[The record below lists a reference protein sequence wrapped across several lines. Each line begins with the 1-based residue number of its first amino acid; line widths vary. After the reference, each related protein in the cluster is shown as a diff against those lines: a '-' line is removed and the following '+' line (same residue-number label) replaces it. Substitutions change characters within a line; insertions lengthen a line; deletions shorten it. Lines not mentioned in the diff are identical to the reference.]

1 MAYKQRLC
9 SLGILMIF
17 LMSQLMAASANAPD
31 TSLNDSIGL
40 PTDTADQIDGALV
53 FLASDPERMYEYDI
67 TRAPEGYINVIAQ
80 VEDLN
85 AGHTEYAENLGGRV
99 TDSWERFDALAITIP
114 LPALPALTYLPGLV
128 WLEPHLLYFPLLD
141 ESVPA
146 IRADMVWSEFGL
158 RGENTTIAIVD
169 TGIDAQHESLDDLDD
184 DPGTD
189 DPKVIG
195 FYDARSGQ
203 RGEKEPLDAHG
214 HGSHCSGIAAGTG
227 GPDGTYVGVAPQ
239 AYLVG
244 VLVGDGSGIAM
255 ADLLDGIDWVIA
267 NKDRFS
273 IDVMSMSLGGVFVI
287 PGATNDG
294 SSAASQAAD
303 VAVEAGIVTTIAV
316 GNGNLQ
322 VAAHAGSVSAPADSF
337 RAITVGSVNNNG
349 VRAISSS
356 RGPTGDGRIKPDVM
370 APGVGIMSVDRNTGN
385 GYTSMSGT
393 SMACPHVAGL
403 AALMLQGNPSL
414 SPDDVVGPIKQ
425 YMHETSRHEWGDQ
438 PDPPE
443 PYSPNNQYGWGT
455 VDSLGAAA
463 RVLDLRTGDIGS
475 ADGDAVIQ
483 ALDQER
489 YVINFTYT
497 KTEFTYQGENGDSH
511 NPPTGSDAPDTVYIE
526 ARLPAAWPEP
536 TNATGNAFPGPG
548 LTATI
553 DPDPLVVTEEDGE
566 WVIGATFSYSGDV
579 SEGETILS
587 FPTLEFLIHAPANS
601 TMGLLRGN
609 FTLNNVTGDTKEE
622 MITVIADPPDLV
634 VTIDADDVRPTEGDL
649 VNFTAEVKNIG
660 QGISLT
666 GKLRLMKNPKDRAG
680 GELLREWTLAS
691 LRPDEVLTEVFQWNT
706 TDQGGE
712 YDIVA
717 SLEQVIPKEEEEDE
731 ENNYDLLSIR
741 VKEKEPDPEEN
752 FPPGLKIEHPSDGAR
767 LAGVVTIE
775 GTAFDAD
782 AEDVLETEVR
792 FLSGNWMKAQG
803 SDTWSFEWDTT
814 DVANGD
820 YTIQA
825 RAFDGKDYSG
835 IQEITVTVENEGENA
850 KPTANLDASSLE
862 VLVDETVDL
871 DGSGSGDDGEVVSY
885 LFDFGDGEDSGWQ
898 SSSSASHSYASAG
911 EYTATLTVEDDQGER
926 STNTAELMITVTEP
940 QGEEENLAPTAVI
953 TYPGEGLVFSQGD
966 QIMLIG
972 RDSHDPDGD
981 ELNFTWHTDIQGI
994 LGYGETVQ
1002 TDFLPGEHVLSLRV
1016 EDGNGGEHTTSVRIT
1031 VLPAKGDGDGGDGG
1045 SGDKEWYE
1053 EQEYQGG
1060 IAILIIGIVMV
1071 VALIIGTRRGSGYD
1085 EEWEDEEDWGAEG
1098 SWDEKEPWDDKD
1110 AWDE

>member
-1 MAYKQRLC
+1 MANKQRLS

-17 LMSQLMAASANAPD
+17 LMSQLMAASATAPD
-31 TSLNDSIGL
+31 ASRNDSIGL
-40 PTDTADQIDGALV
+40 PSETADRVDGALV
-53 FLASDPERMYEYDI
+53 FLASNPERMYEYDI

-85 AGHTEYAENLGGRV
+85 AGHTEYAENLGGTV
-99 TDSWERFDALAITIP
+99 TDSWARFDALAITIP
-114 LPALPALTYLPGLV
+114 LPALPALTYLPGLT
-128 WLEPHLLYFPLLD
+128 WLEPSLIFYPLLD

-146 IRADMVWSEFGL
+146 IRADAVWSEFGL

-184 DPGTD
+184 DPETD

-214 HGSHCSGIAAGTG
+214 HGSHVSGIAAGTG
-227 GPDGTYVGVAPQ
+227 GADGTYVGVAPQ

-303 VAVEAGIVTTIAV
+303 AAVEAGIVTTIAV

-322 VAAHAGSVSAPADSF
+322 VAAHAGSVSAPGDSF
-337 RAITVGSVNNNG
+337 RAITVGSVNNDG
-349 VRAISSS
+349 YRAISSS

-385 GYTSMSGT
+385 GYTAMSGT

-403 AALMLQGNPSL
+403 AALMLQGNPAL
-414 SPDDVVGPIKQ
+414 APDDVVGPIKQ
-425 YMHETSRHEWGDQ
+425 VMHETSRHEWGDQ

-443 PYSPNNQYGWGT
+443 LYSPNNQYGWGT
-455 VDSLGAAA
+455 VDSLGAVA
-463 RVLDLRTGDIGS
+463 RVLDLRSGEIHS
-475 ADGDAVIQ
+475 ADGDSVIQ

-489 YVINFTYT
+489 YSINFTYA
-497 KTEFTYQGENGDSH
+497 KTEYTYQGENGDSH

-526 ARLPAAWPEP
+526 ARLPTAWPEP
-536 TNATGNAFPGPG
+536 TNPTGNAMAGSG

-579 SEGETILS
+579 PPGEIILS
-587 FPTLEFLIHAPANS
+587 FPTLEFLVHAPGNS
-601 TMGLLRGN
+601 TMDRLTGN
-609 FTLNNVTGDTKEE
+609 FTLNNITGDAQEE
-622 MITVIADPPDLV
+622 MITVVADPPDLV
-634 VTIDADDVRPTEGDL
+634 VTIDADDVSPTEGDP

-666 GKLRLMKNPKDRAG
+666 GKLRLMKNPKDRAE
-680 GELLREWTLAS
+680 GELLREWTLTS
-691 LRPDEVLTEVFQWNT
+691 LIPDEVLQEVFQWNT
-706 TDQGGE
+706 TDQSGE

-717 SLEQVIPKEEEEDE
+717 SIEQVIPEEEDE
-731 ENNYDLLSIR
+731 ENNYDLLSLR

-752 FPPGLKIEHPSDGAR
+752 FPPGLKIESPSDGAR

-792 FLSGNWMKAQG
+792 FLPGNWMKAQG

-820 YTIQA
+820 YTVQA
-825 RAFDGKDYSG
+825 RAFDGTDYSG

-850 KPTANLDASSLE
+850 KPTANLDTSSLE

-871 DGSGSGDDGEVVSY
+871 DASGSEDDGEVVSY

-898 SSSSASHSYASAG
+898 SSSSASHSYADPG
-911 EYTATLTVEDDQGER
+911 EYTATLTVEDDQGAR
-926 STNTAELMITVTEP
+926 STNTAELVITVTEP
-940 QGEEENLAPTAVI
+940 QEGENLAPTAVI

-981 ELNFTWHTDIQGI
+981 ELNFTWHSDIQGI
-994 LGYGETVQ
+994 LGYGETMQAV
-1002 TDFLPGEHVLSLRV
+1002 FLAGEHVLSLTV
-1016 EDGNGGEHTTSVRIT
+1016 EDGNGGEHTVSVRIT
-1031 VLPAKGDGDGGDGG
+1031 VLPGEGDSGDGDGD
-1045 SGDKEWYE
+1045 SSKEWYE
-1053 EQEYQGG
+1053 EPEYQGG
-1060 IAILIIGIVMV
+1060 IGL
-1071 VALIIGTRRGSGYD
+1071 VALVVIMAVVIVGMRRKSGND
-1085 EEWEDEEDWGAEG
+1085 GEDGWGDRTDHGDWSEEG
-1098 SWDEKEPWDDKD
+1098 SWEGDNDWDVNDD
-1110 AWDE
+1110 WDE